1 MTQLT
6 QKQRKICDEFEAM
19 CRSLQ
24 SQSLGTISAS
34 VAKTY
39 ASTFVHSNYGG
50 GCYSDGLTMAGLADC
65 IQSSLDKF
73 TENNP
78 SAGEAAKRRV
88 AALEADLAIAKA
100 NMEDVCNV

>member
-6 QKQRKICDEFEAM
+6 QKQREICDEFEAM

-34 VAKTY
+34 IAKTH
-39 ASTFVHSNYGG
+39 ASTFVHSNYGV
-50 GCYSDGLTMAGLADC
+50 GCYSDGLTRASLADC

-73 TENNP
+73 TEDNP
-78 SAGEAAKRRV
+78 SACEVAKRRV
-88 AALEADLAIAKA
+88 AALEADLAIARA

>member
-6 QKQRKICDEFEAM
+6 QNQRKICDEFEAM

-34 VAKTY
+34 IAKNY
-39 ASTFVHSNYGG
+39 ASTFVHSNYGS
-50 GCYSDGLTMAGLADC
+50 GCYSDGLSGSSLADC

-73 TENNP
+73 NENNP
-78 SAGEAAKRRV
+78 SAHEAAKRRV

>member
-6 QKQRKICDEFEAM
+6 RTQRKICDQFEAM

-34 VAKTY
+34 VAKTH
-39 ASTFVHSNYGG
+39 ALTFVHSNYGG
-50 GCYSDGLTMAGLADC
+50 GCYSDGLTRAGLADC

-73 TENNP
+73 TEDNP
-78 SAGEAAKRRV
+78 SACEVAKRRV

>member
-6 QKQRKICDEFEAM
+6 QKQREICDEFEAM

-24 SQSLGTISAS
+24 SPSLGSISAS
-34 VAKTY
+34 VAKTH

-50 GCYSDGLTMAGLADC
+50 GCYSDGLTRASLADC

-73 TENNP
+73 NECNP
-78 SAGEAAKRRV
+78 SACELAKRRV

>member
-6 QKQRKICDEFEAM
+6 QKQREICDEFEAM

-24 SQSLGTISAS
+24 SQSLGTIAAS
-34 VAKTY
+34 IAKTR
-39 ASTFVHSNYGG
+39 ASTFVHSTYGG
-50 GCYSDGLTMAGLADC
+50 GCYSSEFIWSSLADC

-73 TENNP
+73 NECNP
-78 SAGEAAKRRV
+78 SACEVAKRRV

>member
-19 CRSLQ
+19 CRGLQ
-24 SQSLGTISAS
+24 RQSLGTISAS
-34 VAKTY
+34 VAKTH

-50 GCYSDGLTMAGLADC
+50 GCYSDELTGASLADC
-65 IQSSLDKF
+65 IQSSLDRF
-73 TENNP
+73 NESHP
-78 SAGEAAKRRV
+78 SECEAAKRRV